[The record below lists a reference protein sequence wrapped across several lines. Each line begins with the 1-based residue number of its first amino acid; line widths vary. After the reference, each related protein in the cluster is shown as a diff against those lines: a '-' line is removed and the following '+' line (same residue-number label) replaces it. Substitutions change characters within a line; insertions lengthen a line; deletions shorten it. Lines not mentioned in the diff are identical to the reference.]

1 MLSDIEEYQAG
12 YINIEDAKT
21 IQAYIDGPDF
31 VSPTI
36 ARNLYAA
43 IKDRLTASDITEAMF
58 CSSLSCN
65 IRAGY
70 IVGVKG
76 VKGVGYKK
84 IDRVEPLVRPE
95 PQMRR
100 KRGKAG
106 VSTTTSPVVDT
117 PVSKPVISDKQKIET
132 ILRTDPSK
140 LNLPEFQSLSET
152 VIKKKTIN
160 TGANDID
167 RTASVSSK
175 RGRHIWIE
183 QTCYLVFAYQ
193 RDIERFLTSVLN
205 GTRSDTGE
213 ITFDGYKWKI
223 SDIEIFKNYI
233 TKFHS
238 SKCLGEIDPIV
249 TGANDLP
256 VEYQMVAM

>member
-21 IQAYIDGPDF
+21 IQAYIDGPEF

-36 ARNLYAA
+36 ARNLYSA
-43 IKDRLTASDITEAMF
+43 IKDSLTASDITEAMF

-76 VKGVGYKK
+76 VKRVGYKK
-84 IDRVEPLVRPE
+84 IDRVEPLIKPE
-95 PQMRR
+95 PQARR
-100 KRGKAG
+100 KRGKASVVKPTIA
-106 VSTTTSPVVDT
+106 VSMATSA
-117 PVSKPVISDKQKIET
+117 VISDKQKIES

-140 LNLPEFQSLSET
+140 LNLPEFQSLVENLA
-152 VIKKKTIN
+152 KKKPVN

-167 RTASVSSK
+167 RVASVSSSK
-175 RGRHIWIE
+175 RGRHVWIG

-193 RDIERFLTSVLN
+193 RDIEKFLSSVLN
-205 GTRSDTGE
+205 GVRSGVGAV
-213 ITFDGYKWKI
+213 TFDGHKWEI
-223 SDIEIFKNYI
+223 SDVEIFKKYI
-233 TKFHS
+233 TEFHS
-238 SKCLGEIDPIV
+238 SKCLGEMNPLV
-249 TGANDLP
+249 TTDNELP
-256 VEYQMVAM
+256 VEYQMASN